1 VSDAILGDVVAQVQ
15 TWTWE
20 LSGWVDRVAG
30 VFSRPEPRQVFEQMV
45 TGLLSPLPKKNG
57 WTLAEHAGH
66 THPGRVQT
74 CLSRGAWDP
83 RELEAQVRDL
93 VVAEMGDPDAVLVI
107 DDTQMVKKGNK
118 SVGVAP
124 VRSASSRSNAVPA

>member
-1 VSDAILGDVVAQVQ
+1 MGGPGGGGF
-15 TWTWE
+15 T
-20 LSGWVDRVAG
+20 
-30 VFSRPEPRQVFEQMV
+30 RPEPREIFEQMV

-74 CLSRGAWDP
+74 FLSRGAWDAD
-83 RELEAQVRDL
+83 ELEGHVRDL
-93 VVAEMGDPDAVLVI
+93 VVEEMGDPDAVLVI
-107 DDTQMVKKGNK
+107 DDTQMVKKGSK

-124 VRSASSRSNAVPA
+124 QH